1 MVTIE
6 LVAEPE
12 PIDIDLQRTAVLIVD
27 MQNAFISKGGMFDL
41 RGIDVTPNQRII
53 EPIKKICN
61 AARLKGIKII
71 YAAMVL
77 SPDLRE
83 VGPDST
89 YWYKAVKI
97 YRENLAWKDIFLI
110 RGTWGAEI
118 VDELKPQKGDIL
130 FEKPRF
136 SAFYGTNLDML
147 LKTCNIKY
155 LLFAGVAT
163 NICVE
168 SSMRDAAHIGYFPI
182 LIKDASAHAGPP
194 FMQDAT
200 IFNAKLCFGW
210 VTDTENLL
218 KVMK

>member
-1 MVTIE
+1 MDTIE
-6 LVAEPE
+6 LIAEPE
-12 PIDIDLQRTAVLIVD
+12 PIDIDLQRTAAIIVD
-27 MQNAFISKGGMFDL
+27 MQNAFVSKGGMFDL
-41 RGIDVTPNQRII
+41 RGIDVTPNQKII

-61 AARLKGIKII
+61 AARLKGVKII

-83 VGPDST
+83 VGPGST

-97 YRENLAWKDIFLI
+97 YRENLAWKDVFLI

-130 FEKPRF
+130 FEKTRF

-147 LKTCNIKY
+147 LKTYDIKY

-168 SSMRDAAHIGYFPI
+168 SSIRDAAHLSYFPI

-200 IFNAKLCFGW
+200 IFNTKLCFGW

>member
-1 MVTIE
+1 MDTIE
-6 LVAEPE
+6 LIAEPE
-12 PIDIDLQRTAVLIVD
+12 PIDIDLQRTAAIIVD
-27 MQNAFISKGGMFDL
+27 MQNAFVSKGGMFDL
-41 RGIDVTPNQRII
+41 RGIDVAPSQKIV

-61 AARLKGIKII
+61 TARAKGVKII

-77 SPDLRE
+77 SPDLHE
-83 VGPDST
+83 VGPGST

-97 YRENLAWKDIFLI
+97 YRENLAWKDVFLI

-118 VDELKPQKGDIL
+118 VDELKPQKGEIL
-130 FEKPRF
+130 LEKPRF
-136 SAFYGTNLDML
+136 SSFYGTNLDML
-147 LKTCNIKY
+147 LKTYNIKY

-168 SSMRDAAHIGYFPI
+168 SSIRDAAHLGYFPI
-182 LIKDASAHAGPP
+182 IIKDASAHAGPP

-200 IFNAKLCFGW
+200 IFNIKLCFGW